1 MPRSTSAETPAVETP
16 LVDDPVR
23 DAPRGIPRPA
33 ILAAAERVRER
44 GWPDPDGFAD
54 LAAEAGVPVATLRGA
69 LSFYSDLPGEPSTTR
84 VCGGTSCALG
94 GGRALHD
101 AIADRVP
108 CRTVYCLGYC
118 DRSPAALTPDGAV
131 VAGPGARAFAD
142 GDESVAPADPFPDV
156 RALVEAPIVT
166 ARLVGGDHA
175 ALEVARAAGVW
186 SALERALDGPHEAVL
201 AAVEASGERGRGGA
215 GFPTGA
221 KWRVAASTPAV
232 DRYVVANGDEGDPGS
247 FVDRALMEFD
257 PHAVLEGMAL
267 CGYAIGASR
276 GVVYVRSEY
285 PRAKR
290 ILAAAIDEARAAGW
304 LGEDVRGSGFAFDVE
319 VVSGMGSY
327 VCGEETALLN
337 AVEGRRGEVRLRPPY
352 PAEAGL
358 HGLPTVVNN
367 VETLVDVRAIVAD
380 GPDAYRARGTR
391 DSAGTKALCFNAGF
405 ARPGIV
411 EVEFGT
417 PLSAAIEAAGGGA
430 DGRDPE
436 AVILGG
442 PMGSVLGPESW
453 DVPVCYGAMG
463 RRGIQLGHGGLVA
476 VPEGADWAALL
487 EHWLVFMAHESC
499 GRCVPCRLG
508 SGRALER
515 VREGAWRDD
524 PAPLERL
531 FEVMEEA
538 SLCAFGRSMPGP
550 MRSILERAR
559 G

>member
-1 MPRSTSAETPAVETP
+1 MGN
-16 LVDDPVR
+16 DPVR
-23 DAPRGIPRPA
+23 DDRTLLGSGPGPGPGAG
-33 ILAAAERVRER
+33 
-44 GWPDPDGFAD
+44 
-54 LAAEAGVPVATLRGA
+54 AGVPAATLRGA
-69 LSFYSDLPGEPSTTR
+69 LSFYSDLPGGPELVR
-84 VCGGTSCALG
+84 VCGGTSCALSA
-94 GGRALHD
+94 GRDLHD
-101 AIADRVP
+101 ALAGRAER
-108 CRTVYCLGYC
+108 RTVYCLGYC

-131 VAGPGARAFAD
+131 VAGAGARAFAD
-142 GDESVAPADPFPDV
+142 GDPAAPAADPFPDV
-156 RALVEAPIVT
+156 RSLVEDPVVT
-166 ARLVGGDHA
+166 ARLGVGDHA
-175 ALEVARAAGVW
+175 SLDVARAAGVW
-186 SALERALDGPHEAVL
+186 SALERALEGRPEVVL
-201 AAVEASGERGRGGA
+201 EAVEASGERGRGGA

-221 KWRVAASTPAV
+221 KWRAAASTPAR
-232 DRYVVANGDEGDPGS
+232 DRWVVANGDEGDPGS

-267 CGYAIGASR
+267 CGYAIGARR
-276 GVVYVRSEY
+276 GIVYVRSEY
-285 PRAKR
+285 PRAR
-290 ILAAAIDEARAAGW
+290 GILEAAIDEARQAGL
-304 LGEDVRGSGFAFDVE
+304 LGEEVLGSGFEFDVE
-319 VVSGMGSY
+319 VVPGFGSY

-358 HGLPTVVNN
+358 YGLPTVVNN
-367 VETLVDVRAIVAD
+367 VETLVDGRAILAD
-380 GPDAYRARGTR
+380 GPDAYRARGTAE
-391 DSAGTKALCFNAGF
+391 SAGTKALCLNVGF
-405 ARPGIV
+405 ARPGIL

-453 DVPVCYGAMG
+453 DVPICYGAMG

-476 VPEGADWAALL
+476 VPEGADWGALL

-524 PAPLERL
+524 SAPLERL

-559 G
+559 R